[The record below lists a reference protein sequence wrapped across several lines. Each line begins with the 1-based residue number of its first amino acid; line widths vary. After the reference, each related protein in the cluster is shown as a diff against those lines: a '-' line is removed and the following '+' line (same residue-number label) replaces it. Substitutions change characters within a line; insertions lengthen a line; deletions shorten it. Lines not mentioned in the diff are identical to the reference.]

1 MQRLG
6 CKNVTLDREKGINVK
21 EKGKFLS
28 LKKAGVIKHR
38 DLERGSMCM
47 RGGVVTQNQAQKTDT
62 LHRDL
67 ELEWYSK

>member
-1 MQRLG
+1 M
-6 CKNVTLDREKGINVK
+6 
-21 EKGKFLS
+21 
-28 LKKAGVIKHR
+28 IKHR

-47 RGGVVTQNQAQKTDT
+47 GGGVVTQNQAQKTDT